1 MDMIAWRE
9 GGQKAKKKKK
19 SISFSSMCWWWDALL
34 SEWCWGIITMGW
46 TVLQGSSL
54 LFYPSIS
61 LGFLY
66 YGSVNLSKIPT
77 YLIKKTSVWKQK
89 KMESSPSKTILTHCL
104 HLVGNLGGLK
114 SIKNCGWGHVI
125 WSKLKSTSAHFIKE
139 ACSRRWSRHNLA
151 SV

>member
-9 GGQKAKKKKK
+9 GGQKAKKKEKK
-19 SISFSSMCWWWDALL
+19 IHFFQQHVLMVRCTLEWVVLRHNHNGLNTFTREQSFFSIQAFLSDFILIAVLISHKYLSHKKQMC
-34 SEWCWGIITMGW
+34 G
-46 TVLQGSSL
+46 
-54 LFYPSIS
+54 
-61 LGFLY
+61 
-66 YGSVNLSKIPT
+66 N
-77 YLIKKTSVWKQK
+77 K
-89 KMESSPSKTILTHCL
+89 KMENSPSKTILTHCL